1 MQIRQSADYGPA
13 VRMDLESHAEK
24 SVGESRAGAILA
36 LFPLRLH
43 HLRLFFQQSRIQ
55 PGQLHELGEDREA
68 ARDPRGRQNRVIDR
82 MVARGK
88 AVDRSA
94 QLLHLRG
101 DFSGAAPGRA
111 VEENVFQQMGR
122 ADFFRAFI
130 RAAGFDPELESGQGR
145 EGIPAHDDA
154 QPVLKGERLR
164 GIVGGETRPAKNSK
178 QR

>member
-1 MQIRQSADYGPA
+1 MQILQSADYGPA
-13 VRMDLESHAEK
+13 VRMDAVGHAEK
-24 SVGESRAGAILA
+24 GVGQLRAGAVLA

-43 HLRLFFQQSRIQ
+43 HLRLFFQQSLIEA
-55 PGQLHELGEDREA
+55 GQLYDLGEGREA
-68 ARDPRGRQNRVIDR
+68 ARDPRGRQNHVIDR

-111 VEENVFQQMGR
+111 AEENVFQQVGR
-122 ADFFRAFI
+122 ADFLRVFI

-145 EGIPAHDDA
+145 EGVPARDDA

-164 GIVGGETRPAKNSK
+164 WVGGGETRPAKNRK